1 VFPRWWWMT
10 FAEAVAVPCTKIF
23 GCGIG
28 TAKATVLDR
37 ASAVASA
44 IVLSFI
50 AAFFRAAFDHV
61 AHNITLQA
69 GVS

>member
-10 FAEAVAVPCTKIF
+10 FAEAMAVPCATIF

-28 TAKATVLDR
+28 TARAAVLDR
-37 ASAVASA
+37 TSAIASA

-50 AAFFRAAFDHV
+50 AAFFHAAFDHLV
-61 AHNITLQA
+61 HDITLQA

>member
-1 VFPRWWWMT
+1 MT
-10 FAEAVAVPCTKIF
+10 FAEAMAVPCAKIF

-28 TAKATVLDR
+28 TARAPVLDR
-37 ASAVASA
+37 TSAVASA

-50 AAFFRAAFDHV
+50 AALFYAAFDHLV
-61 AHNITLQA
+61 DNITLQA